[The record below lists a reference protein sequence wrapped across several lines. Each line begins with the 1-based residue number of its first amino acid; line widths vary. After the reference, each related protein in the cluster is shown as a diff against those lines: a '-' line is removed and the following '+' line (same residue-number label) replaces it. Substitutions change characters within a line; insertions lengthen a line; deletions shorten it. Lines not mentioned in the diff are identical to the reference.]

1 MKKLGTTVDMRS
13 LDELFDGDEWLS
25 FSDVT
30 FEIDGK
36 TRTCAEL
43 KDLFTSLPV
52 NIRDEAH
59 LFGLSDTVFRDN
71 AYEYFCL
78 HPQLLP

>member
-1 MKKLGTTVDMRS
+1 MKKLGTTVDMYS

-30 FEIDGK
+30 SEIDGK

-43 KDLFTSLPV
+43 KDLFLNLPV

-59 LFGLSDTVFRDN
+59 QFGLSDTVFRDN